1 MVSTKYILSRSLKNH
16 KKYPDSYDEI
26 ISSNAVTEFFPMK
39 KNRFDLSGRIALVTG
54 ASSGFG
60 EQFSKVLA
68 EAGAEVIACARRV
81 DRLQNLVTQIEAAGG
96 RAHAIEMD
104 VTDTASVDHAFAQI
118 DRIAPAVDILVNNA
132 GISVPGLFVRT
143 SEDDWDRQI
152 ETNLKSVW
160 RISRRV
166 VDRMRAYPLESSSAS
181 SRSIINIASILGLA
195 PGKALSLYAISKAGV
210 VQLTKNMA
218 LELARDNIRVNALCP
233 GYFKTELNGDYFETD
248 KGREFIART
257 LAKRWGEMEEISGP
271 LLLLASDAGSFING
285 TTLTVDGGHMVD
297 AL

>member
-1 MVSTKYILSRSLKNH
+1 
-16 KKYPDSYDEI
+16 
-26 ISSNAVTEFFPMK
+26 MK
-39 KNRFDLSGRIALVTG
+39 KNRFDLNGRIALVTG

-68 EAGAEVIACARRV
+68 DAGAEVIVCARRV
-81 DRLQNLVTQIEAAGG
+81 DRLQSLVNKIEAAGG

-104 VTDTASVDHAFAQI
+104 VTDMTSVDRAFVQI
-118 DRIAPAVDILVNNA
+118 DSIAPAVDILVNNA
-132 GISVPGLFVRT
+132 GISVPGLFVKT
-143 SEDDWDRQI
+143 SEDDWDKQI

-166 VDRMRAYPLESSSAS
+166 VDRMRAHPLANSSA

-233 GYFKTELNGDYFETD
+233 GYFKTELNGEFFETD
-248 KGREFIART
+248 KGREFIANT

>member
-1 MVSTKYILSRSLKNH
+1 
-16 KKYPDSYDEI
+16 
-26 ISSNAVTEFFPMK
+26 
-39 KNRFDLSGRIALVTG
+39 
-54 ASSGFG
+54 
-60 EQFSKVLA
+60 
-68 EAGAEVIACARRV
+68 
-81 DRLQNLVTQIEAAGG
+81 
-96 RAHAIEMD
+96 
-104 VTDTASVDHAFAQI
+104 
-118 DRIAPAVDILVNNA
+118 
-132 GISVPGLFVRT
+132 VPGLFVKT
-143 SEDDWDRQI
+143 SENDWDQQI

-233 GYFKTELNGDYFETD
+233 GYFKTELNGEFFETD

>member
-1 MVSTKYILSRSLKNH
+1 
-16 KKYPDSYDEI
+16 
-26 ISSNAVTEFFPMK
+26 MK

-81 DRLQNLVTQIEAAGG
+81 DRLQDLVKKIEAAGG

-104 VTDTASVDHAFAQI
+104 VTDVASVDSAFMQI

-132 GISVPGLFVRT
+132 GISVPGLFVKT
-143 SEDDWDRQI
+143 SENDWDQQI

-233 GYFKTELNGDYFETD
+233 GYFKTELNGEFFETD

-285 TTLTVDGGHMVD
+285 TMLTVDGGHMVD